1 MCRILA
7 NLCYNCDEGRRQILE
22 NRGCL
27 EMLVQIARGRES
39 RAKASGEDPGQRLP
53 AILPGFLL
61 NFCNGNTDAVR
72 AVGEM
77 GFIGVIR

>member
-1 MCRILA
+1 
-7 NLCYNCDEGRRQILE
+7 
-22 NRGCL
+22 
-27 EMLVQIARGRES
+27 MLVQIARGRES

-72 AVGEM
+72 AVGEI